1 VVREGQEAPLS
12 PGAEASHR
20 HARSLRIIVFGVIGL
35 VGLLIVGA
43 TALFFVVDTGAYK
56 ARLESAASQA
66 SGMEVRVGGRM
77 RIALFPGLRVTL
89 EDLHVRNRGMDVLS
103 AKEARLAIDL
113 MSLLRK
119 EIRVER
125 IALQSPSVSIER
137 DRQGRFNVETTDA
150 AAGAWPSLDWP
161 SVSLTD
167 ATLVYADKQ
176 SGDAV
181 QAAHC
186 RLDLHRLRLAG
197 GTRSNLLKALSFT
210 AELACAQVRSEGYS
224 MSDLKSSAE
233 AKDGVLDVTPLTTRV
248 FGTQGSGSVRAD
260 FSGAVPSYR
269 VRYSLLQF
277 PIEEFFKTT
286 SLKKVAAAGR
296 MDFSADVS
304 MQGTSAKQLRQ
315 TAKGRVSL
323 RGRNL
328 TLVGV
333 DLDGQLSR
341 FESSQNFNLVDVG
354 AFFFAGPLGL
364 AVTKGYSFASIFQ
377 ETGTRS
383 EIRTLV
389 SDWQVDRGVAHA
401 HDVAMATKENRIALQ
416 GGLDVVNDRFDDVTV
431 AVVDAKGCATVQ
443 QKVHGTFQNPVVDKP
458 SLLASLTGPALS
470 LLKKGR
476 DLFRGGRCDVF
487 YAGSVA
493 APT

>member
-1 VVREGQEAPLS
+1 MT
-12 PGAEASHR
+12 
-20 HARSLRIIVFGVIGL
+20 RSLKIIVFGILGVVVLVVIG
-35 VGLLIVGA
+35 A
-43 TALFFVVDTGAYK
+43 AALFYTVDTEVFK
-56 ARLESAASQA
+56 ARLESAASRA
-66 SGMEVRVGGRM
+66 FGLEVHVGGRLA
-77 RIALFPGLRVTL
+77 IALFPGLRVTL
-89 EDLHVRNRGMDVLS
+89 EDLHLRNRGLDVVS

-113 MSLLRK
+113 MPLLRK
-119 EIRVER
+119 QIRIET
-125 IALQSPSVSIER
+125 IALSSPTVSIER
-137 DRQGRFNVETTDA
+137 DRQGRFNFETPDA
-150 AAGAWPSLDWP
+150 AASASPTLDWP
-161 SVSLTD
+161 NVSLTD
-167 ATLVYADKQ
+167 ATFVYVDKQ
-176 SGDAV
+176 SGDAM

-186 RLDLHRLRLAG
+186 RLNLHQLRLAG

-210 AELACAQVRSEGYS
+210 AELACAEVRSDGFS

-233 AKDGVLDVTPLTTRV
+233 AKGGVLDLAPVTTRV

-260 FSGAVPSYR
+260 LSGAVPNYR
-269 VRYSLLQF
+269 VRYSLSQF

-286 SLKKVAAAGR
+286 PLKKVAVAGR
-296 MDFSADVS
+296 MDFSADLS
-304 MQGTSAKQLRQ
+304 MQGTSAKQMRQ
-315 TAKGRVSL
+315 TVKGQVSL

-328 TLVGV
+328 TLVGA

-364 AVTKGYSFASIFQ
+364 VVTKGYSFASIRQ
-377 ETGTRS
+377 QTGTRS

-389 SDWQVDRGVAHA
+389 SDWQVERGIAHA

-416 GGLDVVNDRFDDVTV
+416 GGLDFVNDRFDEVTV
-431 AVVDAKGCATVQ
+431 AVIDAKGCATVR
-443 QKVHGTFQNPVVDKP
+443 QKVRGTFQNPVVEEP
-458 SLLASLTGPALS
+458 SLLASLTGPVRS

-476 DLFRGGRCDVF
+476 DLFGGGRCDVF